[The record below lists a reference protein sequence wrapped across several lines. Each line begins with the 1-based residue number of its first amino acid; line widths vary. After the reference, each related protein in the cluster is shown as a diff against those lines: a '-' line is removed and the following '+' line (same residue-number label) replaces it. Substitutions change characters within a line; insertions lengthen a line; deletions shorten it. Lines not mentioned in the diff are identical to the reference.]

1 MHKRYDT
8 SIRSFT
14 YFYTMLIDTL
24 RGNEMGTVIQKKQK
38 TTKKQMSFIYY
49 PIKAVK
55 TIERFNAIS
64 YFN

>member
-1 MHKRYDT
+1 M
-8 SIRSFT
+8 SFI

-24 RGNEMGTVIQKKQK
+24 RENEMGTVIQKKE
-38 TTKKQMSFIYY
+38 TNKQMCFIYY
-49 PIKAVK
+49 PIKTVK